1 MITIKVRFN
10 YTWGPVVATVNEKG
24 VWTVDESYYLS
35 DLIEMYLNSLY
46 GPTFTEWDYEP
57 YPSFLRARAV
67 ARNLNG
73 KIIETNLPIGDT
85 LPQPHT
91 ITQ

>member
-10 YTWGPVVATVNEKG
+10 YDWGPVVATVDEKG

-46 GPTFTEWDYEP
+46 GP
-57 YPSFLRARAV
+57 
-67 ARNLNG
+67 NLY
-73 KIIETNLPIGDT
+73 
-85 LPQPHT
+85 
-91 ITQ
+91 